1 VSGRDSY
8 ISASAS
14 ALPRIFV
21 SHDVRE
27 IPGIL
32 WLGKV
37 LEIVKIGN
45 EFGVIQQLLRCQ
57 VIEIGR
63 ICKALCEL
71 WEL

>member
-1 VSGRDSY
+1 MSGRDSY
-8 ISASAS
+8 ISASVS

-45 EFGVIQQLLRCQ
+45 ELGVI
-57 VIEIGR
+57 
-63 ICKALCEL
+63 
-71 WEL
+71 